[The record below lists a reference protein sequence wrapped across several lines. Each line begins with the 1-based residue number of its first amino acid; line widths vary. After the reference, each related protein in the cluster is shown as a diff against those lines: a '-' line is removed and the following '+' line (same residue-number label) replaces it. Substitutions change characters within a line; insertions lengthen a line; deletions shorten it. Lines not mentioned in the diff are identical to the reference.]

1 MSTSPQALTSFNA
14 YLSPG
19 EVDCFSKRAE
29 SQESAPVKHFR
40 EEFAKGFPGDPHPL
54 KDLPFLTDLEHK
66 WRKLPNPGYLAEK
79 LHKVTVYGDASVG
92 FSKPGVT
99 SENEERRFSIAPRKA
114 RFGGLDDLSIE
125 NIKVKSK
132 ERPLL
137 VDPYAAVL
145 AVYNKDVN
153 PSLANKVTEADFD
166 AMQTA
171 NKAVADFIRS
181 AGREDSKLDNFF
193 GMAVMMDTASRTPA
207 LMSSGLIEHMMK
219 FYADYAKEHKSKM
232 WVGAGSEHLEA
243 SQQGDG
249 AIASGAVL
257 KDVYIAARKKQ
268 IDKLAELNDTA
279 GLGVDG
285 EKLLEPIIFP
295 AIEQNGLS
303 AAENID
309 IALQLGNYA
318 VSKGMRPIMHKLG
331 SPFVPATDYVT
342 DEIVKGGSG
351 PYQAV
356 KSSVPLMNKLD
367 VPGFEAFSGQKE
379 DYYAA
384 SDQLQ
389 SKLYTGDDRNFG
401 MVWLWAANRELEQAK
416 QRITERIEAGTFY
429 LGQSYIDAQK
439 PKQGILQAH
448 SRNGYTFLKGIN
460 ANALLGY
467 IGLNPSQTANAI
479 IELSNWFY
487 DSLDAHALMENARVN
502 GGSDDFSNK
511 VQAADKHLNNY
522 LQIILPAMGMSTHA
536 FFSNYNPTPSYT
548 DYVTASH
555 KLAGV
560 DLGEGRPLPHRRMQG
575 TKDDTIEQKRV
586 IGQQLAWQFL
596 AGTHDFRRAQAIVDA
611 AVVKGLVEKV

>member
-1 MSTSPQALTSFNA
+1 MSCPVKAITSFNA
-14 YLSPG
+14 YLSPE
-19 EVDCFSKRAE
+19 EVSHFSNETTNKRNL
-29 SQESAPVKHFR
+29 PVEHFR
-40 EEFAKGFPGDPHPL
+40 SELGKGFPGDPHPL
-54 KDLPFLTDLEHK
+54 KDLPFLTNQDHK
-66 WRKLPNPGYLAEK
+66 WYRFPDAKYLEEK
-79 LHKVTVYGDASVG
+79 LHKVTVYNDGRVG
-92 FSKPGVT
+92 FSKPDADPKT
-99 SENEERRFSIAPRKA
+99 ERRFVSAPRVA
-114 RFGGLDDLSIE
+114 RVGGENDISVD
-125 NIKVKSK
+125 NIKAKSK

-145 AVYNKDVN
+145 AVYNKAVN
-153 PSLANKVTEADFD
+153 PSSFNKVTESDFD
-166 AMQTA
+166 AMQKA
-171 NKAVADFIRS
+171 NKAVADFIRK

-232 WVGAGSEHLEA
+232 WVGAGSEHLET
-243 SQQGDG
+243 SQQGEG
-249 AIASGAVL
+249 AISKGAVT
-257 KDVYIAARKKQ
+257 KENYITARKKQ
-268 IDKLAELNDTA
+268 IDKLAELNNTV
-279 GLGVDG
+279 GLGADG

-303 AAENID
+303 AAENIS
-309 IALQLGNYA
+309 IALELGNYA

-342 DEIVKGGSG
+342 DEIVRGGSA

-367 VPGFEAFSGQKE
+367 MAGFEAFSGQKE
-379 DYYAA
+379 DYFAA

-401 MVWLWAANRELEQAK
+401 MVWLWAAKRELEQAK
-416 QRITERIEAGTFY
+416 ARITEQIEAGTFEP
-429 LGQSYIDAQK
+429 GQSYINSEK

-448 SRNGYTFLKGIN
+448 SRNGFTFLKGIN

-487 DSLDAHALMENARVN
+487 DSLDAHALAEYARVN
-502 GGSDDFSNK
+502 GNPDNSSQR
-511 VQAADKHLNNY
+511 VQAAEKHLNSY

-536 FFSNYNPTPSYT
+536 FFSQYNPTPSYT
-548 DYVTASH
+548 DYVTAAH
-555 KLAGV
+555 KIAGV
-560 DLGEGRPLPHRRMQG
+560 DLGEGRPLPHRRMIG
-575 TKDDTIEQKRV
+575 SPDDTINQKRV

-596 AGTHDFRRAQAIVDA
+596 SGTHDFALAQAIVDA
-611 AVVKGLVEKV
+611 AAKKGLVEKV